1 MQSRAGHRDL
11 LLTHIQIRKRC
22 TRGDVHLVL
31 HYVDAGD
38 LLRHRVLHLHAR
50 VHLNEN
56 VIAALIHEKLNRA
69 RALIVDLFAEIHRVL
84 ANALALLLSDVLRGR
99 DLHNLL
105 VAALHG
111 TIALKQVHHVA
122 VRIRENLH
130 LNVLRIDH
138 RALNVDIRIAECG
151 LRFARSFRCEGL
163 KVLSLFD
170 EPHPPSATPRH
181 GLHKHGELKVISESC
196 QFFRVR

>member
-1 MQSRAGHRDL
+1 M
-11 LLTHIQIRKRC
+11 
-22 TRGDVHLVL
+22 
-31 HYVDAGD
+31 
-38 LLRHRVLHLHAR
+38 LHLHAR

-56 VIAALIHEKLNRA
+56 VIAALIHEKLNGT
-69 RALIVDLFAEIHRVL
+69 RALIVDLFAEIHRIL
-84 ANALALLLSDVLRGR
+84 ANALTLLVGDVLRGR
-99 DLHNLL
+99 DLHNFL
-105 VAALHG
+105 VTALHG

-122 VRIRENLH
+122 VRICQNLH

-138 RALNVDIRIAECG
+138 RALNVHIRVAECR
-151 LRFARSFRCEGL
+151 LRFARSFRHEGF

-181 GLHKHGELKVISESC
+181 GLDKHGEFKVLSESC